1 MKPLSVVYS
10 IRVCLGIVVA
20 AMCVLLKLDD
30 LLTGVS
36 LGIFFY
42 LLTYYI
48 LKHFFVAKVE
58 KPSKIMTMG
67 IGAYFLTFAV
77 VFGLLFTLMIP
88 TAVFTYSPEPP
99 VVDQTVTFDATGSYD
114 LFSGIK
120 SFVWDFGDENI
131 TTATDSSVI
140 HTYTAPGNY
149 TVILTV
155 KNNEGHTSTSQKLV
169 TVTDSTET

>member
-10 IRVCLGIVVA
+10 IRACLGIVAA
-20 AMCVLLKLDD
+20 AMCVLLRLDD

-58 KPSKIMTMG
+58 KPSKILTMG

-77 VFGLLFTLMIP
+77 VFGLLFTLLIP
-88 TAVFTYSPEPP
+88 TAVFTCSPDFS
-99 VVDQTVTFDATGSYD
+99 VVGQEVTFDATGSYD
-114 LFSGIK
+114 LFGGIK
-120 SFVWDFGDENI
+120 SFIWDFGDETTSSGNI
-131 TTATDSSVI
+131 TTHKYFEARTYIVTLNVTD
-140 HTYTAPGNY
+140 
-149 TVILTV
+149 
-155 KNNEGHTSTSQKLV
+155 NEGYTSTSQKVVNV
-169 TVTDSTET
+169 TNSTET

>member
-10 IRVCLGIVVA
+10 IRACLGIVAA
-20 AMCVLLKLDD
+20 AMCVLLRLDD

-42 LLTYYI
+42 LLTYYF

-88 TAVFTYSPEPP
+88 TAVFTYSPEFP
-99 VVDQTVTFDATGSYD
+99 VVGQKVTFDATGSYD
-114 LFSGIK
+114 LFSSIE
-120 SFVWDFGDENI
+120 SFVWDFGDN
-131 TTATDSSVI
+131 TTATGSSMT

-155 KNNEGHTSTSQKLV
+155 KDNEGYTSTSQKVV

>member
-10 IRVCLGIVVA
+10 IRACLGIVA
-20 AMCVLLKLDD
+20 AAVCVLLKLDD
-30 LLTGVS
+30 LLTGIS

-42 LLTYYI
+42 LLTYYVI
-48 LKHFFVAKVE
+48 KYFFVAKVE

-67 IGAYFLTFAV
+67 VGAYFLTFAV
-77 VFGLLFTLMIP
+77 AFGLLFTLMIP
-88 TAVFTYSPEPP
+88 TAVFTYS

-114 LFSGIK
+114 LFSGIE

-131 TTATDSSVI
+131 TTATDSSMT

-155 KNNEGHTSTSQKLV
+155 KDNEGYAGTSQRVV
-169 TVTDSTET
+169 TVVNSTGP

>member
-10 IRVCLGIVVA
+10 IRVCLGIVAA
-20 AMCVLLKLDD
+20 AMCVLLRLDD

-77 VFGLLFTLMIP
+77 AFGLLFTLMIP
-88 TAVFTYSPEPP
+88 TAVFTYSI
-99 VVDQTVTFDATGSYD
+99 VDQTVTFDATGSSD
-114 LFSGIK
+114 LFSSIE

-131 TTATDSSVI
+131 TTVTDPSMT

-155 KNNEGHTSTSQKLV
+155 KDNEGYTSTLQKVV
-169 TVTDSTET
+169 TVTNSTET

>member
-10 IRVCLGIVVA
+10 IRVCLGIVAA
-20 AMCVLLKLDD
+20 AMCVLLRLDD

-42 LLTYYI
+42 LLTYYF

-77 VFGLLFTLMIP
+77 AFGLLFTLMIP
-88 TAVFTYSPEPP
+88 TAVFTY
-99 VVDQTVTFDATGSYD
+99 VVADQTVTFDATGSYD
-114 LFSGIK
+114 LFGGIE
-120 SFVWDFGDENI
+120 SFAWDFDDE
-131 TTATDSSVI
+131 TTGTGNVAT
-140 HTYTAPGNY
+140 HTYTETGTY
-149 TVILTV
+149 TVTLNVTD
-155 KNNEGHTSTSQKLV
+155 NDGHTSTSQKLV
-169 TVTDSTET
+169 TVTDSTGT

>member
-10 IRVCLGIVVA
+10 IRVCLGIVA
-20 AMCVLLKLDD
+20 AVMCVLLRLDD
-30 LLTGVS
+30 LLTGIS

-42 LLTYYI
+42 ILTYYV

-58 KPSKIMTMG
+58 KPSKITTMG

-77 VFGLLFTLMIP
+77 AFGLLFTLMIP
-88 TAVFTYSPEPP
+88 TAVFTYS

-114 LFSGIK
+114 LFSGIE

-131 TTATDSSVI
+131 TTATDSSMT

-155 KNNEGHTSTSQKLV
+155 KDNEGYTGTSQRVV
-169 TVTDSTET
+169 TVVNSTGP

>member
-10 IRVCLGIVVA
+10 IRVCLGIVA
-20 AMCVLLKLDD
+20 AVMCVLLRLDD

-42 LLTYYI
+42 LLTYYF

-77 VFGLLFTLMIP
+77 AFGLLFTLMIP
-88 TAVFTYSPEPP
+88 TAVFTYLPESP
-99 VVDQTVTFDATGSYD
+99 VVGRMITFDATGSYN
-114 LFSGIK
+114 LFGGIE
-120 SFVWDFGDENI
+120 SFAWDFDDE
-131 TTATDSSVI
+131 TTGTGNVAT
-140 HTYTAPGNY
+140 HTYTETGTY
-149 TVILTV
+149 TVTLNVTD
-155 KNNEGHTSTSQKLV
+155 NDGHTSTSQKLI

>member
-10 IRVCLGIVVA
+10 IRACLGIVAA
-20 AMCVLLKLDD
+20 AMCVLLRLDD
-30 LLTGVS
+30 LLTGIS

-42 LLTYYI
+42 LLTYYF

-88 TAVFTYSPEPP
+88 TAVFTYS
-99 VVDQTVTFDATGSYD
+99 VADQTVTFDATGSYD
-114 LFSGIK
+114 LFSGIE

-131 TTATDSSVI
+131 TTTTDSSMT

-149 TVILTV
+149 SVILTV
-155 KNNEGHTSTSQKLV
+155 KDDEGYTSTSQKVV
-169 TVTDSTET
+169 TVTNSTET

>member
-10 IRVCLGIVVA
+10 IRVCLGIVA
-20 AMCVLLKLDD
+20 AVMCVLLRLDD

-36 LGIFFY
+36 LGLFFY
-42 LLTYYI
+42 LLTYYV

-67 IGAYFLTFAV
+67 IGPYFLTFAV
-77 VFGLLFTLMIP
+77 AFGLLFTLMIP
-88 TAVFTYSPEPP
+88 TAVFTYS

-114 LFSGIK
+114 LFSGIE

-131 TTATDSSVI
+131 TPTTDSSMT
-140 HTYTAPGNY
+140 HTYTASGNY
-149 TVILTV
+149 SVILTV
-155 KNNEGHTSTSQKLV
+155 KDNEGYSSTLQKVV
-169 TVTDSTET
+169 TVANSTET

>member
-10 IRVCLGIVVA
+10 IRVCLGIVAA
-20 AMCVLLKLDD
+20 AMCVLLRLDD

-77 VFGLLFTLMIP
+77 AFGLLFTLMIP
-88 TAVFTYSPEPP
+88 TAVFTYSPESP
-99 VVDQTVTFDATGSYD
+99 VVGQMITFDATGSYN
-114 LFSGIK
+114 LFGGIE
-120 SFVWDFGDENI
+120 SFTWDFNDTG
-131 TTATDSSVI
+131 TTTTTDLIVSHVYATS
-140 HTYTAPGNY
+140 ANY

-155 KNNEGHTSTSQKLV
+155 KDNEGYTSMSKKVV
-169 TVTDSTET
+169 TVTNSTET

>member
-10 IRVCLGIVVA
+10 IRACLGIVAA
-20 AMCVLLKLDD
+20 AMCVLLRLDD

-88 TAVFTYSPEPP
+88 TAVFTYS

-114 LFSGIK
+114 LFGGIE
-120 SFVWDFGDENI
+120 SFAWDFNDTS
-131 TTATDSSVI
+131 TTTTTDRFVA
-140 HTYTAPGNY
+140 HAYTTPGNY
-149 TVILTV
+149 SVILTV
-155 KNNEGHTSTSQKLV
+155 KDNEGYTSTAQKVV
-169 TVTDSTET
+169 TVTDSTGT

>member
-10 IRVCLGIVVA
+10 IRVCLGIVA
-20 AMCVLLKLDD
+20 AVMCVLLRLDD

-42 LLTYYI
+42 LLTYYV

-77 VFGLLFTLMIP
+77 AFGLLFTLMIP
-88 TAVFTYSPEPP
+88 TAVFTYS

-114 LFSGIK
+114 LFSGIE

-131 TTATDSSVI
+131 TTATDSSMT

-155 KNNEGHTSTSQKLV
+155 KDNEGYTGTSQRVV
-169 TVTDSTET
+169 TVVNSTGP

>member
-10 IRVCLGIVVA
+10 IRVCLGIVAA
-20 AMCVLLKLDD
+20 AMCVLLRLDD
-30 LLTGVS
+30 LLTGVI

-42 LLTYYI
+42 LLTYYV
-48 LKHFFVAKVE
+48 LKYFFVSKVE

-77 VFGLLFTLMIP
+77 AFGLLFTLMIP
-88 TAVFTYSPEPP
+88 TAVFTYS
-99 VVDQTVTFDATGSYD
+99 VVDAMGSYD
-114 LFSGIK
+114 LFSGIE

-131 TTATDSSVI
+131 TTGTDSSMT

-149 TVILTV
+149 SVILTV
-155 KNNEGHTSTSQKLV
+155 KDNEGYSSTSQKVV
-169 TVTDSTET
+169 TVTNSTED

>member
-10 IRVCLGIVVA
+10 IRACLGIVAA
-20 AMCVLLKLDD
+20 AMCVLLRLDD
-30 LLTGVS
+30 LLTGIS

-42 LLTYYI
+42 LLTYYF

-88 TAVFTYSPEPP
+88 TAVFTYS
-99 VVDQTVTFDATGSYD
+99 VADQT
-114 LFSGIK
+114 
-120 SFVWDFGDENI
+120 VWDFGDENI
-131 TTATDSSVI
+131 TTTTDSSMT

-149 TVILTV
+149 SVILTV
-155 KNNEGHTSTSQKLV
+155 KDDEGYTSTSQKVV
-169 TVTDSTET
+169 TVTNSTET

>member
-10 IRVCLGIVVA
+10 IRVCLGIVA
-20 AMCVLLKLDD
+20 GAMCVLLRLDD
-30 LLTGVS
+30 LLTGVI

-42 LLTYYI
+42 LLTYYV

-77 VFGLLFTLMIP
+77 AFGLLFTLMIP
-88 TAVFTYSPEPP
+88 TAVFTYS
-99 VVDQTVTFDATGSYD
+99 VVGQTVTFDAEGSYD
-114 LFSGIK
+114 LFSGIE

-131 TTATDSSVI
+131 TTANGSSMT

-149 TVILTV
+149 SVILTV
-155 KNNEGHTSTSQKLV
+155 KDNEGYSSTLQKVV
-169 TVTDSTET
+169 TVTNSTED

>member
-10 IRVCLGIVVA
+10 IRVCLGIVAA
-20 AMCVLLKLDD
+20 AMCVLLRLDD

-42 LLTYYI
+42 LLTYYF

-77 VFGLLFTLMIP
+77 AFGLLFTLMIP
-88 TAVFTYSPEPP
+88 TAVFTYSPESL
-99 VVDQTVTFDATGSYD
+99 VVGQMITFDATGSYD
-114 LFSGIK
+114 LFGGIE
-120 SFVWDFGDENI
+120 SFIWDFGDEITSSGNI
-131 TTATDSSVI
+131 TTHKYFEARTYIVTLNVTD
-140 HTYTAPGNY
+140 
-149 TVILTV
+149 
-155 KNNEGHTSTSQKLV
+155 NEGYTSTSQKVVNV
-169 TVTDSTET
+169 TNSTET

>member
-10 IRVCLGIVVA
+10 IRVCLGIIA
-20 AMCVLLKLDD
+20 GAMCVLLRLDD

-42 LLTYYI
+42 LLTYYV
-48 LKHFFVAKVE
+48 LRHFFVAKVE

-77 VFGLLFTLMIP
+77 AFGLLFTLMIP
-88 TAVFTYSPEPP
+88 TAVFTYS

-114 LFSGIK
+114 LFSGIE

-131 TTATDSSVI
+131 TTATDSSMT

-149 TVILTV
+149 SVILTV
-155 KNNEGHTSTSQKLV
+155 KDNEGYTSTLQKVV
-169 TVTDSTET
+169 TVTNSTED

>member
-10 IRVCLGIVVA
+10 TRVCLGIVA
-20 AMCVLLKLDD
+20 AVMCVLLRLDD

-77 VFGLLFTLMIP
+77 AFGLLFTLMIP
-88 TAVFTYSPEPP
+88 TAVFTYS
-99 VVDQTVTFDATGSYD
+99 VADQTVTFDATGSYD
-114 LFSGIK
+114 LFGGIE
-120 SFVWDFGDENI
+120 SFIWDFGDETTSSGNI
-131 TTATDSSVI
+131 AT
-140 HTYTAPGNY
+140 HKYFEARTYIVTLNV
-149 TVILTV
+149 TD
-155 KNNEGHTSTSQKLV
+155 NEGYTSTSQKVVNV
-169 TVTDSTET
+169 TNSTET

>member
-10 IRVCLGIVVA
+10 IRACLGIVAA
-20 AMCVLLKLDD
+20 AMCVLLRLDD

-42 LLTYYI
+42 LLTYYF
-48 LKHFFVAKVE
+48 LKHFFVARVE

-77 VFGLLFTLMIP
+77 VFGLLFTLLIP
-88 TAVFTYSPEPP
+88 TAVFTYS

-114 LFSGIK
+114 LFGGIE
-120 SFVWDFGDENI
+120 SFAWDFNDTS
-131 TTATDSSVI
+131 TTTTTDRFVT
-140 HTYTAPGNY
+140 HAYTTPGNY
-149 TVILTV
+149 SVILTV
-155 KNNEGHTSTSQKLV
+155 KDNEGYTSTSQKVV

>member
-10 IRVCLGIVVA
+10 IRVCLGIVAA
-20 AMCVLLKLDD
+20 AMCVLLRLDD
-30 LLTGVS
+30 LLTGII

-42 LLTYYI
+42 LLTYYF

-88 TAVFTYSPEPP
+88 TAVFTYSPDFP
-99 VVDQTVTFDATGSYD
+99 VVGQTVTFDATGSYD
-114 LFSGIK
+114 LFGGIE
-120 SFVWDFGDENI
+120 SFAWDFNDTS
-131 TTATDSSVI
+131 TTTTTDRFVT
-140 HTYTAPGNY
+140 HAYTTPGNY

-155 KNNEGHTSTSQKLV
+155 KDNEGHTSTSQKLV
-169 TVTDSTET
+169 TVTDSTGT

>member
-10 IRVCLGIVVA
+10 IRVCLGIVAA
-20 AMCVLLKLDD
+20 AMCVLLRLDD

-77 VFGLLFTLMIP
+77 VFGLLFTLLIP
-88 TAVFTYSPEPP
+88 TAVFTYS
-99 VVDQTVTFDATGSYD
+99 VADQTVTFDATGSYD
-114 LFSGIK
+114 LFSGIE
-120 SFVWDFGDENI
+120 SFVWDFGDETTGTGNI
-131 TTATDSSVI
+131 TAN
-140 HTYTAPGNY
+140 TYTAPGNY
-149 TVILTV
+149 SVILTV
-155 KNNEGHTSTSQKLV
+155 KDNEGYTSTSQKVV

>member
-10 IRVCLGIVVA
+10 IRACLGIVAA
-20 AMCVLLKLDD
+20 AMCVLLRLDD

-58 KPSKIMTMG
+58 KPSKIFTMG

-88 TAVFTYSPEPP
+88 TAVFTYS

-114 LFSGIK
+114 LFGGIE
-120 SFVWDFGDENI
+120 SFTWDFNDTS
-131 TTATDSSVI
+131 TTTTTDRFVT
-140 HTYTAPGNY
+140 HAYTTPGNY
-149 TVILTV
+149 SVILTV
-155 KNNEGHTSTSQKLV
+155 KNNEGHASTSQKLV
-169 TVTDSTET
+169 AVTDSTGT

>member
-10 IRVCLGIVVA
+10 IRACLGIVA
-20 AMCVLLKLDD
+20 GAICVLLRLDD

-42 LLTYYI
+42 LFTYYV

-77 VFGLLFTLMIP
+77 TFGLLFTLLIP
-88 TAVFTYSPEPP
+88 TAVFTYS

-114 LFSGIK
+114 PFSGIK

-131 TTATDSSVI
+131 TKATDSSI
-140 HTYTAPGNY
+140 THTYSASGNY
-149 TVILTV
+149 SVILTV
-155 KNNEGHTSTSQKLV
+155 EDNEGYSSTLQKVV
-169 TVTDSTET
+169 TVTNSTGT

>member
-10 IRVCLGIVVA
+10 IRVCLGIVAA
-20 AMCVLLKLDD
+20 AMCVILRLDD

-48 LKHFFVAKVE
+48 LKHFFGSKVE

-77 VFGLLFTLMIP
+77 AFGLLFTLMIP
-88 TAVFTYSPEPP
+88 TAVFTYS
-99 VVDQTVTFDATGSYD
+99 VVDQIVTFDAMGSYD
-114 LFSGIK
+114 LFSGIE

-131 TTATDSSVI
+131 TTATDSSMT

-149 TVILTV
+149 SVILTV
-155 KNNEGHTSTSQKLV
+155 KDNAGYASTSQKVV
-169 TVTDSTET
+169 TITNNTGA

>member
-10 IRVCLGIVVA
+10 IRVCLGIIA
-20 AMCVLLKLDD
+20 GAMCVLLRLDD

-42 LLTYYI
+42 LLTYYV
-48 LKHFFVAKVE
+48 LRHFFVAKVE

-77 VFGLLFTLMIP
+77 AFGLLFTLMIP
-88 TAVFTYSPEPP
+88 TAVFTYS

-114 LFSGIK
+114 LFSGIE

-131 TTATDSSVI
+131 TTATDSSMT

-149 TVILTV
+149 SVILTV
-155 KNNEGHTSTSQKLV
+155 KDNKGYTSTLQKVV
-169 TVTDSTET
+169 TVTNSTED